1 MDLHFDLSLA
11 AGYKSSTQIA
21 RVLTEDWVGRNV
33 YCPICGRPV
42 IHHYE
47 NNRPVADFYCDC
59 GSQFELKS
67 KHSADGSIG
76 KKVSDGEYH
85 TMISRITSLDNPN
98 FFFLAY
104 DSETVN
110 NLFMVPNHFFVPSV
124 IEKRNPLAA
133 TARRAGWEGCNIL
146 INDIPDSGKLFIVK
160 NNLEVDHNKVIDD
173 YRRLEGLQTGNLDS
187 RGWIMD
193 VMACVDKIGNTDF
206 TLDEM
211 YAFEPILQK
220 KYPQNYHIK
229 DKIRQQLQFLRDKG
243 FVRFTARGHYQKI

>member
-76 KKVSDGEYH
+76 KKVSDGEYRQAFPLQVIPK
-85 TMISRITSLDNPN
+85 M
-98 FFFLAY
+98 
-104 DSETVN
+104 
-110 NLFMVPNHFFVPSV
+110 NL
-124 IEKRNPLAA
+124 
-133 TARRAGWEGCNIL
+133 
-146 INDIPDSGKLFIVK
+146 
-160 NNLEVDHNKVIDD
+160 
-173 YRRLEGLQTGNLDS
+173 
-187 RGWIMD
+187 
-193 VMACVDKIGNTDF
+193 
-206 TLDEM
+206 
-211 YAFEPILQK
+211 
-220 KYPQNYHIK
+220 
-229 DKIRQQLQFLRDKG
+229 LR
-243 FVRFTARGHYQKI
+243 